1 METTNTME
9 PNTMNG
15 EVREWNTHSVKH
27 KVALVLISD
36 GIPFR
41 YNEVDG
47 IVFSAPGSYVRDMA
61 DRLVTIYGCS
71 LRPVIKEF
79 RQPTNTSIQ

>member
-1 METTNTME
+1 MNAME
-9 PNTMNG
+9 PKAMSG
-15 EVREWNTHSVKH
+15 EAREWKTQSVKH

-41 YNEVDG
+41 YNEGDG
-47 IVFSAPGSYVRDMA
+47 IVFRAPASYVRGMA
-61 DRLVTIYGCS
+61 DRLVASYGCS

-79 RQPTNTSIQ
+79 RQPTDTSIQ